1 MRIVAVAL
9 AAAAVFAPAAAAKG
23 KVFVTLTKAVPA
35 HAAHGDRI
43 VVAFTA
49 RDESGRKVI
58 TGPLY
63 VKVICPTRDAF
74 TRALAYVRRDGT
86 YRVTAVVPP
95 GGFGSLEIG
104 MDAQRFTL
112 TNPPK

>member
-1 MRIVAVAL
+1 MRI
-9 AAAAVFAPAAAAKG
+9 AAAAVLVALIVVPAAAAKG
-23 KVFVTLTKAVPA
+23 KVFVTLTRPIPTN
-35 HAAHGDRI
+35 AAHGDRI

-49 RDESGRKVI
+49 RDKVGNPVI

-63 VKVICPTRDAF
+63 VKVICPTKDAW
-74 TRALAYVRRDGT
+74 TRTLAYSRGGGT
-86 YRVTAVVPP
+86 YRVTAIVPP

-104 MDAQRFTL
+104 MGTQRFTL

>member
-1 MRIVAVAL
+1 MRIAAAVLL
-9 AAAAVFAPAAAAKG
+9 AAAVLAPAAAAKG
-23 KVFVTLTKAVPA
+23 KVFVTLTRPIPT

-49 RDESGRKVI
+49 RDADGRKVV

-63 VKVICPTRDAF
+63 VKVICPTRDAW
-74 TRALAYVRRDGT
+74 TRTLAYVRRGGA
-86 YRVTAVVPP
+86 YRVVAVVPP

-104 MDAQRFTL
+104 MGTQRFTL